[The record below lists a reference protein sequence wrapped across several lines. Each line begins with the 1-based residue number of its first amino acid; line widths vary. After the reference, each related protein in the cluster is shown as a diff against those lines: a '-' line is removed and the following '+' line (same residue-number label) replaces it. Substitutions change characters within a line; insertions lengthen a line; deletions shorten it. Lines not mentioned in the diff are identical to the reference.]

1 MRSLPPR
8 QFAYRTGNVV
18 HLMAPIAK
26 PVPIDLS
33 PLSDLCRRGL
43 LSERRE
49 DVLDATRL
57 EAADHW
63 RARNDILCEVGL
75 RLAALRHEL
84 IRSRVLDKATPDEAR
99 YARAMV
105 ILGDC
110 GRRPAEATADIVL
123 HRIAMPSEVREP
135 QQFEA
140 RLASLR
146 IGLGALAARWGE
158 VERAGDLVRVRR

>member
-8 QFAYRTGNVV
+8 QSAYRTGNIVQ
-18 HLMAPIAK
+18 LMAPVAK
-26 PVPIDLS
+26 PVPIDIS
-33 PLSDLCRRGL
+33 PLSDLCRCGL
-43 LSERRE
+43 LSVFHDDPDEP
-49 DVLDATRL
+49 DTLTA
-57 EAADHW
+57 W

-75 RLAALRHEL
+75 RLAALRHEV
-84 IRSRVLDKATPDEAR
+84 IRARVLDKATPDEAR
-99 YARAMV
+99 YARAMI

-110 GRRPAEATADIVL
+110 GRRPAEATADIVV
-123 HRIAMPSEVREP
+123 HRMAMPDEVREP

-158 VERAGDLVRVRR
+158 VERAGDLARVKRR